1 MHFDLTDLQLFANI
15 VDAGSI
21 TGGAG
26 RTCIALASAS
36 ARIRGMEHSLGVPL
50 LVRARRGVTMTAAGR
65 TLMYHAQV
73 ILQQNARMRD
83 ELGAYAHGMRGHIR
97 LLCNTAALTEFLP
110 AALSAYMAA
119 HAGVDVDLEERP
131 SHDIVQA
138 IVKGMADV
146 GIVADSVDTSGLEI
160 YPFRKDRMVLVL
172 AQGHPLTVSP
182 DKTAPTRQVIDFA
195 EALDYDFI
203 GLSGDSA
210 LQKYLSLHAARA
222 GKSFRYRVRLR
233 SFEAICRMVESGVG
247 VGIVPLTAARR
258 CARSMRIVRIDLSN
272 TWAARTLNICVRSYT
287 ELPSYTRQLIDSMR
301 APAAVPHH
309 TANAT

>member
-21 TGGAG
+21 TGGAE

-36 ARIRGMEHSLGVPL
+36 ARIRGMELSLGVPL
-50 LVRARRGVTMTAAGR
+50 LIRARRGVTMTAAGR
-65 TLMYHAQV
+65 TLLYHAQA
-73 ILQQNARMRD
+73 ILQQSARMRD
-83 ELGAYAHGMRGHIR
+83 ELGVYSLGMRGHIR

-131 SHDIVQA
+131 SYDIVQA
-138 IVKGMADV
+138 VGKGMADV
-146 GIVADSVDTSGLEI
+146 GIVADTVYTAGLEI
-160 YPFRKDRMVLVL
+160 FPFRKDRMVLVL
-172 AQGHPLTVSP
+172 ARDHPLATP
-182 DKTAPTRQVIDFA
+182 MRKVIDFA

-258 CARSMRIVRIDLSN
+258 CARTMRIVRIDLSN
-272 TWAARTLNICVRSYT
+272 AWADRTLNICVRRYA
-287 ELPSYTRQLIDSMR
+287 ELPSYTRQLIDGMR
-301 APAAVPHH
+301 TPAA
-309 TANAT
+309 A